1 MRYRIGT
8 SGWSYSHWISI
19 FYPENLDRRKWLSFY
34 ASHFYTVEVNST
46 FYRLPFENMVKG
58 WVNKTP
64 DDFSFSVK
72 GWRLITHKKKLR
84 NVDEDVEIF
93 MKRMSIFGSKLEV
106 ILWQL
111 PPSLKKDV
119 VLLREFLSL
128 LPRNVKHAVEFR
140 HSSWFDDDIYQLL
153 EEYGIALC
161 IADSMKFRSPW
172 VKTTSFVYARFH
184 GPEKLYASGYS
195 REQLEEFARN
205 LKRLDSD
212 SFVYFNN
219 DFGGYALENARTL
232 KEILSEML

>member
-34 ASHFYTVEVNST
+34 ASHFDTVEVNST

-172 VKTTSFVYARFH
+172 VKTASFVYARFH